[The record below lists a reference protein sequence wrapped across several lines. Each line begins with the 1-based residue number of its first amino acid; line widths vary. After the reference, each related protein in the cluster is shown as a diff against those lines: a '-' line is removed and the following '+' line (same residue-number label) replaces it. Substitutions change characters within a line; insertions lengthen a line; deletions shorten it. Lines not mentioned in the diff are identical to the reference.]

1 MTWPRAYAKI
11 VRLMTTEFVA
21 IGVLWYVVF
30 LLSTTAHEASHALV
44 AKLGGDPTAFHGGQV
59 TLDPLPHI
67 RREPFGMVLIPI
79 LSYATG
85 GWMMGWASAPYDPR
99 WQQTHPRRAAWM
111 SLAGPA
117 ANFSLAVIAG
127 VAIHIGI
134 LAGAFQPPESAN
146 FQRVVE
152 ATGSGFPEGAAKF
165 FSLLFSLNVL
175 LGTFNLLPIPPL
187 DGYGALG
194 LFVGDN
200 GARRLEEMRQ
210 RARAYSFIGLLL
222 GWQLFAKIYQPLFT
236 LALQAL
242 YPTLHYG

>member
-1 MTWPRAYAKI
+1 
-11 VRLMTTEFVA
+11 MTTEFLV

-30 LLSTTAHEASHALV
+30 LLSTTAHEASHALA

-67 RREPFGMVLIPI
+67 RREPFGMVLVPI

-117 ANFSLAVIAG
+117 ANFTLAVIAG
-127 VAIHIGI
+127 VSIHIGI
-134 LAGAFQPPESAN
+134 LTGAFHPPESAN

-152 ATGSGFPEGAAKF
+152 ATASGFAEGAAKF

-194 LFVGDN
+194 LFVTDN

-210 RARAYSFIGLLL
+210 RARSYSFIGLLL
-222 GWQLFAKIYQPLFT
+222 GWQLFAKIYEPLFT